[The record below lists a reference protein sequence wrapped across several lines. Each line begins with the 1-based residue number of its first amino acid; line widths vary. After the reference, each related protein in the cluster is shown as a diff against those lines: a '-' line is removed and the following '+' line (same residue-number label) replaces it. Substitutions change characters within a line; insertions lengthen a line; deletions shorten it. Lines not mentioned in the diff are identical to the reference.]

1 MQLGVNF
8 EEGEMTKALFNK
20 VMLAALG
27 LVSMLSGGARA
38 DTYTYDTQG
47 RLTSVAYTA
56 GGSVTYT
63 YDDAGNRTAQ
73 VKAP

>member
-1 MQLGVNF
+1 MPKTVIRRGL
-8 EEGEMTKALFNK
+8 
-20 VMLAALG
+20 LAAIGFSSLLG
-27 LVSMLSGGARA
+27 AAVEA

-47 RLTSVAYTA
+47 RLTQVIYTA

-63 YDDAGNRTAQ
+63 YDSAGNRTAQ